1 LVILVALLLTL
12 AVLRVAARATRAAR
26 RPPTT
31 RNAPRGEYSDFGPL
45 MKMLDGT
52 WFASRRRRKL

>member
-1 LVILVALLLTL
+1 LIILGVLLLLLALL
-12 AVLRVAARATRAAR
+12 RVIARATRTAR

-31 RNAPRGEYSDFGPL
+31 RNAPPNEYSDFGPL

-52 WFASRRRRKL
+52 PFSSRRRKP